1 MSKQIFYAIVDRTG
15 KIIFKQLYTEREAA
29 EYELAELPKL
39 PQYAHLESGEVRR
52 VEIRVVEE

>member
-1 MSKQIFYAIVDRTG
+1 MKQIFYAITDGTG

-39 PQYAHLESGEVRR
+39 PQYAHLKGGEVRE
-52 VEIRVVEE
+52 VEVRVVDE